1 MTSRPKLLSID
12 AFSKTIED
20 AKIKTASGGIIT
32 LLCCVI
38 VLYLIRNEYNDY
50 KTIINLPTLV
60 VDKEINKP
68 LDINLDI
75 TFPNMPCEVITLD
88 ILDVSGDAKVDI
100 LKSGFQKFRITNP
113 EDPTNL
119 EILDDELILS
129 NDISLLEMATRGED
143 GNGCGSCYGAL
154 PQDEGSEP
162 RYCCNDCRT
171 VKLAYAEKLWA
182 FYDGTDIEQCE
193 REGYVAKITERI
205 QANEGCRVKGTTQI
219 NRISGNLHFAPGASD
234 TNPGRHVHDLSLYDK
249 YDDKFN
255 FDHIVNHLLFGP
267 SEHLKKEGLISSQD
281 GESEDSTTP
290 LDGYRAELHKKNHMY
305 SYYLK
310 VVATRF
316 EFLSKPTV
324 ETNQFSVITHDRPL
338 VGGRDEDHQHT
349 LHARGGIPGVFLFFE
364 ISPMKIINKE
374 QFAKTWSGFVLG
386 VISSIAGVLMV
397 GALLDRSVWAAEKAI
412 RQKKDL

>member
-1 MTSRPKLLSID
+1 MTSRPKLLSLD

-38 VLYLIRNEYNDY
+38 VMYLIRNEYNDY
-50 KTIINLPTLV
+50 KLIINLPTLV

-75 TFPNMPCEVITLD
+75 TFPNLPCEVITLD

-113 EDPTNL
+113 DDPTNL
-119 EILDDELILS
+119 EVLDNDLILS
-129 NDISLLEMATRGED
+129 NDVSLIEMATRGED
-143 GNGCGSCYGAL
+143 ANGCGSCYGAL
-154 PQDEGSEP
+154 NQDEGADP
-162 RYCCNDCRT
+162 KYCCNDCQT
-171 VKLAYAEKLWA
+171 VKLAYAERLWA
-182 FYDGTDIEQCE
+182 FYDGANIVQCE
-193 REGYVAKITERI
+193 REGYVSTLTQKINN
-205 QANEGCRVKGTTQI
+205 NEGCRIKGTTQI
-219 NRISGNLHFAPGASD
+219 NRISGNLHFAPGASN
-234 TNPGRHVHDLSLYDK
+234 TNPGTHVHDLSLFEK
-249 YDDKFN
+249 YEDKFN

-267 SEHLKKEGLISSQD
+267 SGHAMKSSLIDSQD
-281 GESEDSTTP
+281 DSEDSTTP

-316 EFLSKPTV
+316 EFLNKPTV

-338 VGGRDEDHQHT
+338 VGGKDEDHQHT

-386 VISSIAGVLMV
+386 VVSSIAGVLMV
-397 GALLDRSVWAAEKAI
+397 GALLDRSVFAAEKAI